1 MCKNRIYL
9 SKIDMSL
16 SQDVYEG
23 LLGLIS
29 EENREKCRRFK
40 FKEDAL
46 RTLYGELMLR
56 HVLVGQ
62 LALKNEEI
70 EILKG
75 KWGKPYVEGLPTHF
89 NISHSGDYVVCAFS
103 QQEVGVDIEQIQ
115 EVDLNIAKRYFTQ
128 REYEDLLA
136 QTESQRL
143 EYFFSLWTLK
153 ESYMKWSGRGMH
165 MPLDSF
171 SFEIAG
177 GDISLVDVKLKE
189 KLFFKQ
195 SSFEGYQISLC
206 TTIESYPLD
215 IETITIEDM
224 SF

>member
-16 SQDVYEG
+16 SQDAYEG

-46 RTLYGELMLR
+46 RTLYGELMIR
-56 HVLVGQ
+56 HVLMQQ
-62 LALKNEEI
+62 LSLKNEEI
-70 EILKG
+70 KILKG
-75 KWGKPYVEGLPTHF
+75 EWGKPYIEGLPVYF

-103 QQEVGVDIEQIQ
+103 QQEVGIDIEQIQ
-115 EVDLNIAKRYFTQ
+115 KVDLNIAKRYFTKF
-128 REYEDLLA
+128 EHKDLLA
-136 QTESQRL
+136 QKEDQRL
-143 EYFFSLWTLK
+143 DYFFLLWTLK

-171 SFEIAG
+171 SFKIKD
-177 GDISLVDVKLKE
+177 GDISLADAELKDR
-189 KLFFKQ
+189 LFFKQ
-195 SSFEGYQISLC
+195 LDIKGYQASLC
-206 TTIESYPLD
+206 TIINNFPLD
-215 IETITIEDM
+215 IEKITIEDM